1 MLESDFAQIAAA
13 VMLAAGI
20 GGIALVL
27 RQPLIVAYL
36 AAGVLVGPTA
46 LGWVEAEDQVNLLAH
61 VGVSILLFLVG
72 LKLDVRLIKTMGPVA
87 LATGLGQVTFT
98 SVVGFFIALG
108 LGFGTTEAIY
118 IAVALTFSSTIIIV
132 KLLSDKRELEEL
144 HGRIAVGFLIV
155 QDLVVIIVMI
165 TLTAVGT
172 TGDDRVAM
180 EILEVFAKG
189 VGFLLGIVIL
199 MRWVMPPLLDQIARS
214 QELMVLFAVGW
225 AIAAAATSEAL
236 GLSSEVGA
244 FLAGV
249 TLASTGYRETIG
261 ARLITLRDV
270 LLLFFFIQ
278 VGSSLEFAD
287 IGDNIVPAIVLSLF
301 VLIGNPIIVM
311 VIMGSMGYR
320 RRTGFM
326 AGLTVAQISEF
337 SLILAALGF
346 SLGHIDSSIV
356 GLITVVGLFTIG
368 MSTYLILYSR
378 PIFDRIGHLLSIFE
392 RAHPTH
398 GETIDEET
406 QAIDV
411 VLFGSGRFGGSI
423 LEQLSETGKEV
434 LVVDLDPE
442 VLHTLRKRGVPT
454 LFGDLEEPELIASLP
469 LGRTRGVIS
478 TIPHLTGNLLLIET
492 LRRLG
497 YRGTIAVTAHHD
509 RDAEVLAAAEEG
521 VTVLR
526 PFSTAATQF
535 VDDMVVPG
543 DPDSAL

>member
-1 MLESDFAQIAAA
+1 MFESDFAQIAAA
-13 VMLAAGI
+13 MLFSAGI
-20 GGIALVL
+20 GGVALLL

-46 LGWVEAEDQVNLLAH
+46 LGWVTAEDQINLLAH

-72 LKLDVRLIKTMGPVA
+72 LKLDVRLIRTMGPVA

-98 SVVGFFIALG
+98 SVIGFLIALA
-108 LGFGTTEAIY
+108 LGFGATEAIY
-118 IAVALTFSSTIIIV
+118 IAVALTFSSTIIII

-180 EILEVFAKG
+180 EILEVLAKG
-189 VGFLLGIVIL
+189 VGFLLAIIVL
-199 MRWVMPPLLDQIARS
+199 MRWVMPVVLDRIAVS

-225 AIAAAATSEAL
+225 AIAAAATSDAL

-249 TLASTGYRETIG
+249 TLASTAYRETIG

-278 VGSSLEFAD
+278 VGSALEFSD
-287 IGDNIVPAIVLSLF
+287 IGDNIAPAVVFSVF
-301 VLIGNPIIVM
+301 VLIGNPMIVM
-311 VIMGSMGYR
+311 MIMGAMGYR
-320 RRTGFM
+320 KRTGFQ

-346 SLGHIDSSIV
+346 SLGHIDSGIV
-356 GLITVVGLFTIG
+356 GLITIVGLVTIG
-368 MSTYLILYSR
+368 LSTYLILYSR
-378 PIFDRIGHLLSIFE
+378 QIFDRIGHLLSIFE
-392 RAHPTH
+392 RAHPSH
-398 GETIDEET
+398 GEGMDEQV

-411 VLFGSGRFGGSI
+411 VLFGVGRFGGSI
-423 LEQLSETGKEV
+423 LEQLVASGREV
-434 LVVDLDPE
+434 LAVDIDPE
-442 VLHTLRKRGVPT
+442 VLHRLRGRGIPAT
-454 LFGDLEEPELIASLP
+454 FGDLEEPELLASLP
-469 LGRTRGVIS
+469 LGRARGVIS
-478 TIPHLTGNLLLIET
+478 TIPHLAANLLLIET

-497 YRGTIAVTAHHD
+497 YTGTIAVTVHHD
-509 RDAEVLAAAEEG
+509 RDDEALSAVPG

-526 PFSTAATQF
+526 PFSTAASQL
-535 VDDMVVPG
+535 VDGLVES
-543 DPDSAL
+543 DSPESPL

>member
-1 MLESDFAQIAAA
+1 MFESDFAQIAAA
-13 VMLAAGI
+13 VLFSAGM
-20 GGIALVL
+20 GGVALLL

-46 LGWVEAEDQVNLLAH
+46 LGWVTAEDQINLLAH

-72 LKLDVRLIKTMGPVA
+72 LKLDVRLIRTMGPVA

-98 SVVGFFIALG
+98 SLIGFLIALA
-108 LGFGTTEAIY
+108 LGFAATEAVY

-180 EILEVFAKG
+180 EILEVVAKG
-189 VGFLLGIVIL
+189 VGFLLAIIVL
-199 MRWVMPPLLDQIARS
+199 MRWVMPVVLDRIAVS

-225 AIAAAATSEAL
+225 AIAAAATSDAL

-249 TLASTGYRETIG
+249 TLASTAYRETIG

-278 VGSSLEFAD
+278 VGSALEFSE
-287 IGDNIVPAIVLSLF
+287 IGDNIAPAIVFSVF
-301 VLIGNPIIVM
+301 VLIGNPMIVM
-311 VIMGSMGYR
+311 MIMGAMGYR
-320 RRTGFM
+320 KRTGFQ

-346 SLGHIDSSIV
+346 SLGHIDSGIV
-356 GLITVVGLFTIG
+356 GLITIVGLVTIG
-368 MSTYLILYSR
+368 LSTYLILYSR
-378 PIFDRIGHLLSIFE
+378 QIFDRIGHLLSIFE

-398 GETIDEET
+398 GEGMDEQV

-411 VLFGSGRFGGSI
+411 VLFGVGRFGRSI
-423 LEQLSETGKEV
+423 LEHLVASDREV
-434 LVVDLDPE
+434 LAVDIDPE
-442 VLHTLRKRGVPT
+442 VLHRLRSRGIPAT
-454 LFGDLEEPELIASLP
+454 FGDLEEPELLASLP
-469 LGRTRGVIS
+469 LGRARGVIS
-478 TIPHLTGNLLLIET
+478 TIPHVAANLLLIET

-497 YRGTIAVTAHHD
+497 YDGTIAVTVHHD
-509 RDAEVLAAAEEG
+509 RDDEVLSAVPG

-526 PFSTAATQF
+526 PFSTAATQL
-535 VDDMVVPG
+535 VDDLVE
-543 DPDSAL
+543 PDSPESSR

>member
-1 MLESDFAQIAAA
+1 MFESDFAQIAAA
-13 VMLAAGI
+13 VMLSAGV
-20 GGIALVL
+20 GGLALLL

-98 SVVGFFIALG
+98 SVIGFLIGIG
-108 LGFGTTEAIY
+108 LGFDTTEAIY

-165 TLTAVGT
+165 TLTAFGT
-172 TGDDRVAM
+172 TGDDRVLF
-180 EILEVFAKG
+180 EILEVAAKG
-189 VGFLLGIVIL
+189 VAFLLGIIVL
-199 MRWVMPPLLDQIARS
+199 MRWVMPPLLDRIAVS

-225 AIAAAATSEAL
+225 AITAAATSEAL
-236 GLSSEVGA
+236 DLSSEVGA

-249 TLASTGYRETIG
+249 TLASTAYRETIG
-261 ARLITLRDV
+261 ARLITFRDV

-278 VGSSLEFAD
+278 VGSQLDFAD
-287 IGDNIVPAIVLSLF
+287 IGENIVPAIIFSIF
-301 VLIGNPIIVM
+301 VLVGNPIIVM
-311 VIMGSMGYR
+311 IIMGAMGYR
-320 RRTGFM
+320 KRTGFM

-346 SLGHIDSSIV
+346 SLGHIDSGIV

-368 MSTYLILYSR
+368 TSTYLILYSR
-378 PIFDRIGHLLSIFE
+378 PIFDRIGDLLSIFE
-392 RAHPTH
+392 RAEPTH
-398 GETIDEET
+398 GEGIDEQT

-411 VLFGSGRFGGSI
+411 VLFGAGRFGGSI
-423 LEQLSETGKEV
+423 LEQLVAAGREV
-434 LVVDLDPE
+434 LVTDLDPE
-442 VLHTLRKRGVPT
+442 VLHRLRQRGIPT
-454 LFGDLEEPELIASLP
+454 MFGDLEEPELLASLP
-469 LGRTRGVIS
+469 LSRTRGVIS
-478 TIPHLTGNLLLIET
+478 TIPHLTANLLLIET

-497 YRGTIAVTAHHD
+497 FAGTIAVTVHHE
-509 RDAEVLAAAEEG
+509 RDAEVLSAAEG
-521 VTVLR
+521 VTILR
-526 PFSTAATQF
+526 PFSAAATKL
-535 VDDMVVPG
+535 VDEMVE
-543 DPDSAL
+543 PDAPESLL

>member
-1 MLESDFAQIAAA
+1 VFESEFAQIAAA
-13 VMLAAGI
+13 VMLAAGV
-20 GGIALVL
+20 GGLSLLL

-36 AAGVLVGPTA
+36 VAGVLVGPTA
-46 LGWVEAEDQVNLLAH
+46 FGWVTADDQVNLLAH
-61 VGVSILLFLVG
+61 VGVSVLLFLVG

-98 SVVGFFIALG
+98 SVVGFLIAIG

-172 TGDDRVAM
+172 TGDDRVAF
-180 EILEVFAKG
+180 EILQVAGKG
-189 VGFLLGIVIL
+189 VAFLVAIVVL
-199 MRWVMPPLLDQIARS
+199 MRWVMPPLLDRLARS
-214 QELMVLFAVGW
+214 QELLVLFAVGW
-225 AIAAAATSEAL
+225 AITAAAVSEAL

-249 TLASTGYRETIG
+249 SLASTSYRETIG
-261 ARLITLRDV
+261 ARLITFRDV

-278 VGSSLEFAD
+278 VGSQLDFGD
-287 IGDNIVPAIVLSLF
+287 IGENIVPAVVFSVF

-311 VIMGSMGYR
+311 IIMGAMGYR
-320 RRTGFM
+320 KRTGFL

-346 SLGHIDSSIV
+346 SLGHIDSGIV

-368 MSTYLILYSR
+368 VSTYLILYSR
-378 PIFDRIGHLLSIFE
+378 PIFDRIADHLSIFE
-392 RAHPTH
+392 RENPTH
-398 GETIDEET
+398 GEGIDEMT

-411 VLFGSGRFGGSI
+411 VMFGAGRFGGSI
-423 LEQLSETGKEV
+423 LEQLSTTGKNV

-442 VLHTLRKRGVPT
+442 VLHRLRQRGIST
-454 LFGDLEEPELIASLP
+454 LFGDLEEPELLASLP

-497 YRGTIAVTAHHD
+497 YAGSIAVTVHHD
-509 RDAEVLAAAEEG
+509 RDAEVLSAAEG

-526 PFSTAATQF
+526 PFSTAATQLVDEF
-535 VDDMVVPG
+535 VEPG
-543 DPDSAL
+543 SLDH